1 MSTETIYDKYFNY
14 ETTYKKHYGSKTIVL
29 MMVGS
34 FFEVYGPKNDPD
46 AVIHDFARICQ
57 MNISEKK
64 KVLYNSSPV
73 LMAGFPEYTLE
84 RYVQKL
90 SDAGYTSVVIVQ
102 DEENSVQGGKKKHM
116 VHSICSPGTYIGEN
130 VSDTVLSNNIMCI
143 WLHTYIPVRTHKVH
157 LICGIS
163 VVNIFT
169 GQSHIYEYK
178 VPLAS
183 SRELSVP
190 LANAPSRELLVPLI
204 NDSTV
209 FDELER
215 AISVH
220 CPSEVIL
227 LYKDKSLATN
237 AIKYSGITT
246 EAIHTY
252 NVTEDAKAENAQKQQ
267 YIEHML
273 ETFFGEE
280 FRICAEFSMYQIGT
294 QSYCYLLN
302 FIQEHNPSLV
312 KRISCPVFSNPST
325 NVILANSTLKQLNI
339 IDDNSLD
346 GVKAGRCS
354 SVLNFVNRCCTAMG
368 KRNIQTLLCNPVY
381 NAEWLQKEYDIVEH
395 VLLEHDYLIGFA
407 RQQLQHVMD
416 IEKLERCIYLRKV
429 PPLSLFKL
437 AESLDAIQQTYVCL
451 AENQRM
457 LDYIGCDQLLVH
469 CSSVLQTL
477 RKYLNMDACK
487 NGIVQMNAGINDE
500 LDAIN
505 IELNA
510 ATTTFNTIHGF
521 FNMAMQCTQD
531 SDADFVRVNTT
542 EKSGSTLQITKV
554 RAKVLKQVLETG
566 NYMAYPCFKGTKN
579 LGAREQSSLGKY
591 KVEYKNTTIDFSDIK
606 FVNATGS
613 NDEIRFKQLDDV
625 CASVLRLENA
635 LARKNAELYND
646 FITNILTDID
656 LAPFIQFVVKLDT
669 VICKTYLAKE
679 FRLCKPT
686 LDTRERSSLDTRER
700 SSLDTRERSSLD
712 TRERSSLDTRE
723 RSSLEAKQL
732 RHLLIEQ
739 IQQNETYV
747 ANDVTL
753 GQNGILLYGT
763 NAVGKTSLI
772 RAIGI
777 AVILAQ
783 SGFYVPCA
791 KFAYSPF
798 KSIYTRILGND
809 NLYKGLSTFAVEMSE
824 LRVILKNADSG
835 SLILGDELCSGTETQ
850 SALSIFMAGL
860 QTLSAKKSS
869 FIFATHF
876 HEIIEY
882 DELKALN
889 NVQLKHMAV
898 HYDPAS
904 NKLVYDRL
912 LRDGPG
918 DNMYGLEVCKSLHM
932 PADFMEAAFQL
943 RNKYFPVTS
952 GILTQPVSHYNASK
966 IRGLCEKCGTK
977 MSTEVHH
984 ILEQHKADKNGF
996 IEGTAIKKNHKAN
1009 LVALCEACHLLE
1021 HKK

>member
-14 ETTYKKHYGSKTIVL
+14 ETTYKKHYGLKTIVL

-34 FFEVYGPKNDPD
+34 FFEVYGLKNDPD

-130 VSDTVLSNNIMCI
+130 VSETVLSNNIMCI

-178 VPLAS
+178 VPLANAP

-190 LANAPSRELLVPLI
+190 LV

-312 KRISCPVFSNPST
+312 KKISCPVFSNPST

-354 SVLNFVNRCCTAMG
+354 SVLNFANRCCTAMG

-381 NAEWLQKEYDIVEH
+381 NAEWLQAEYDIVEH
-395 VLLEHDYLIGFA
+395 VLVEHDYLIGFT
-407 RQQLQHVMD
+407 RQQFQHVMD

-437 AESLDAIQQTYVCL
+437 AESLDAIQQIHVCL

-457 LDYIGCDQLLVH
+457 LDYIGCDQLSVH
-469 CSSVLQTL
+469 CASVLQTL
-477 RKYLNMDACK
+477 RKYLNMEACK
-487 NGIVQMNAGINDE
+487 NGIVQINTGISDE

-505 IELNA
+505 QELNT
-510 ATTTFNTIHGF
+510 ATMTFNTIHGF

-531 SDADFVRVNTT
+531 SDADYVRVNST

-566 NYMAYPCFKGTKN
+566 NYMAYPCFKGTRYIDNNAK
-579 LGAREQSSLGKY
+579 KY
-591 KVEYKNTTIDFSDIK
+591 RVEYKNTIIDFSDIK

-625 CASVLRLENA
+625 CASMLRLENA

-646 FITNILTDID
+646 FITNILTNIN

-669 VICKTYLAKE
+669 VICKAHLAKE
-679 FRLCKPT
+679 FRLCKPQQFNIK
-686 LDTRERSSLDTRER
+686 DIEQERNSIESQELGGF
-700 SSLDTRERSSLD
+700 
-712 TRERSSLDTRE
+712 
-723 RSSLEAKQL
+723 LEAKQL

-739 IQQNETYV
+739 LQQNETYV

-783 SGFYVPCA
+783 SGFYVPCS
-791 KFAYSPF
+791 KFVYNPF

-984 ILEQHKADKNGF
+984 ILEQHKADKDGF
-996 IEGTAIKKNHKAN
+996 IAGTAIKKNHKAN

>member
-46 AVIHDFARICQ
+46 ATIHSFSSICQ

-178 VPLAS
+178 VPL
-183 SRELSVP
+183 VY
-190 LANAPSRELLVPLI
+190 
-204 NDSTV
+204 DSTV

-220 CPSEVIL
+220 CPSEVII

-252 NVTEDAKAENAQKQQ
+252 NVIEDAKAENAQKQQ

-273 ETFFGEE
+273 ETFFGKE

-381 NAEWLQKEYDIVEH
+381 NAEWLQAEYDIVEH

-566 NYMAYPCFKGTKN
+566 NYMAYPCFSGSRTKYIGGTKGSTAREQSSLGVREQSSLGVREQSS

-635 LARKNAELYND
+635 LARKNTELYND
-646 FITNILTDID
+646 FIANILTDID
-656 LAPFIQFVVKLDT
+656 FAHFIQFVVKLDT
-669 VICKTYLAKE
+669 VICKAHLAKE
-679 FRLCKPT
+679 FRLCKPIILT
-686 LDTRERSSLDTRER
+686 AGSDALTRELCSQVESR
-700 SSLDTRERSSLD
+700 
-712 TRERSSLDTRE
+712 
-723 RSSLEAKQL
+723 LEAKQL

-739 IQQNETYV
+739 LQQNETYV

-753 GQNGILLYGT
+753 GQNCILLYGT

-777 AVILAQ
+777 AIILAQ

-824 LRVILKNADSG
+824 LRVILKNADSA

-869 FIFATHF
+869 YIFATHF

-882 DELKALN
+882 DELKALS

>member
-1 MSTETIYDKYFNY
+1 MSTKETIYDKYFNY
-14 ETTYKKHYGSKTIVL
+14 ETTYKKHYGSRTIVL

-46 AVIHDFARICQ
+46 ATIHNFSSICQ

-64 KVLYNSSPV
+64 KVLYNSSPI

-90 SDAGYTSVVIVQ
+90 SDAGYTSVVIIQ
-102 DEENSVQGGKKKHM
+102 DEENSVQGDKKKHM
-116 VHSICSPGTYIGEN
+116 VHSICSPGTVI
-130 VSDTVLSNNIMCI
+130 SDTPSLSNNIMCI

-178 VPLAS
+178 VPL
-183 SRELSVP
+183 
-190 LANAPSRELLVPLI
+190 I

-227 LYKDKSLATN
+227 LHKDKSLVTN

-252 NVTEDAKAENAQKQQ
+252 NVAEDAKAENAQKQQ

-273 ETFFGEE
+273 ATFFGDE
-280 FRICAEFSMYQIGT
+280 FRVCAEFSMYHIGT

-368 KRNIQTLLCNPVY
+368 KRNVQTLLCNPVY
-381 NAEWLQKEYDIVEH
+381 NAEWLQAEYDIVEY
-395 VLLEHDYLIGFA
+395 VLLEHDYLIGFT

-416 IEKLERCIYLRKV
+416 IEKLERCIYINKV
-429 PPLSLFKL
+429 PPLGLFKL
-437 AESLDAIQQTYVCL
+437 AESLDAIQQIHVCL

-457 LDYIGCDQLLVH
+457 LDYIGCDQLSVH
-469 CSSVLQTL
+469 CASVLQTL
-477 RKYLNMDACK
+477 RKYLDMDACK
-487 NGIVQMNAGINDE
+487 NGVVQMNAGINDE
-500 LDAIN
+500 LDTIN
-505 IELNA
+505 KELNV

-579 LGAREQSSLGKY
+579 LGKN
-591 KVEYKNTTIDFSDIK
+591 KVEYKNTIIDFSDIK
-606 FVNATGS
+606 LANATGS
-613 NDEIRFKQLDDV
+613 NDEIRFKQLDEV

-635 LARKNAELYND
+635 FARKNTELYND
-646 FITNILTDID
+646 FIANVLEKVDMAHI
-656 LAPFIQFVVKLDT
+656 IQFVVKLDT
-669 VICKTYLAKE
+669 IICKAYLAKE
-679 FRLCKPT
+679 YRLCKPT
-686 LDTRERSSLDTRER
+686 IVQGLDTQEH
-700 SSLDTRERSSLD
+700 
-712 TRERSSLDTRE
+712 
-723 RSSLEAKQL
+723 SSLEAKQL
-732 RHLLIEQ
+732 RHLLIEH

-753 GQNGILLYGT
+753 NSNGILLYGT

-777 AVILAQ
+777 AIILAQ
-783 SGFYVPCA
+783 SGFYVPCS
-791 KFAYSPF
+791 KFVYNPF
-798 KSIYTRILGND
+798 KSIFTRILGND

-984 ILEQHKADKNGF
+984 ILEQHKADKDGF